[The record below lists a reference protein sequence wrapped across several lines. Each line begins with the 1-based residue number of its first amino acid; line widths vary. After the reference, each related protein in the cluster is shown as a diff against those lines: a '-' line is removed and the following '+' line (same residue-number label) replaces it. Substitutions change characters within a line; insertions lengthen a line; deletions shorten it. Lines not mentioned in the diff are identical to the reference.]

1 MIKNYLKIAFRN
13 LLKYKVYGA
22 LNVAGLA
29 VSIACGII
37 VFSMVK
43 YHLSFDNFHH
53 NANRIYRI
61 VTEQHRDKINYSSS
75 VPPALGLAVR
85 NDYSYAEAIART
97 VSAQDMLVT
106 VQTTKGLTKSNE
118 RDFIYAEPSF
128 LQIFNL
134 PLVSGNKKDVL
145 AEPNTAVITETAA
158 RRLFGTTDVV
168 GKVMRLDNV
177 IPVRVTGVLKDLPVN
192 TDLRAQVVASWQT
205 IRTYNEW
212 YLHNDSWGG
221 ISSDLQ
227 CYALLRPDVSIA
239 AMEKDMDAYVPKFR
253 AGNKNVHHYKL
264 QPLSDMHFDSRYGG
278 AMEKKNLW
286 VLSLIGTFLL
296 IAACINFI
304 NLATAQAL
312 GRSREVGIR
321 KALGS
326 QRFQLF
332 WQFIA
337 ETGLITVAATL
348 TAVFIAM
355 SAMPKVNDLFHA
367 QIQLNL
373 LKDPA
378 LPGFLLLMMVMV
390 TFMAGAYPGL
400 ILSGFKP
407 VAALKGKL
415 SMQQIGGFNTRRSLI
430 VLQFSISLVLIIAM
444 LVISRQMSYT
454 RQFDLGFDKEAV
466 VMVPR
471 ASENPDISMYSLRDQ
486 LAAIPG
492 VQQVSLCYAAPSSE
506 TAWNNSIRFDNR
518 SEDEDFRVSIK
529 SIDEHYFAAFGLKV
543 IAGKNLFKAD
553 SAREM
558 IINETMLRKLGL
570 TSPEQAIGKSMV
582 FAGESASA
590 PIVGVVAD
598 FHDRSLHED
607 IGAVAFTTLPNMYQ
621 DYAVKVNASQLSTI
635 MPAIEKTWSTMYPE
649 KVYTYKFLDDY
660 IGYFYQTETDML
672 QIIRIFSFIAIFIA
686 CLGLYGLV
694 TFMVA
699 QKRKEIGIRKVLGSN
714 VSGIL
719 WLFGKEFGRLI
730 LLAFAFAAP
739 LSWWLM
745 SNWLKDFRFH
755 TELSVM
761 TFVSA
766 IFLTLLIAAVTVS
779 LQSAKA
785 AMMNPIRSLRSE

>member
-13 LLKYKVYGA
+13 LLKYKVYGM

-37 VFSMVK
+37 VFAMVK
-43 YHLSFDNFHH
+43 YHLSFDNFHS
-53 NANRIYRI
+53 NSDRVFRI
-61 VTEQHRDKINYSSS
+61 VTEQHRDKINYSNS
-75 VPPALGLAVR
+75 VPPALGLAFR
-85 NDYSYAEAIART
+85 NDYSYAESIART
-97 VSAQDMLVT
+97 VSAQDMVIT
-106 VQTTKGLTKSNE
+106 VQTSKELTKSKE
-118 RDFIYAEPSF
+118 RDLIFAEPSF

-134 PLVSGNKKDVL
+134 PLLSGNKKDVL
-145 AEPNTAVITETAA
+145 QEPNTAVITETTA
-158 RRLFGTTDVV
+158 RKLFGTTNVV
-168 GKVMRLDNV
+168 GKIFRLDNTLP
-177 IPVRVTGVLKDLPVN
+177 IRVTGVLKDLPVN
-192 TDLRAQVVASWQT
+192 TDLRAQVVVSWPT
-205 IRTYNEW
+205 VKAYNEW
-212 YLHNDSWGG
+212 YLHNDAWGG

-227 CYALLRPDVSIA
+227 CYALLRSGVNISEV
-239 AMEKDMDAYVPKFR
+239 EKNMDSYVPKFR

-264 QPLSDMHFDSRYGG
+264 QPLAEMHFDSRYGG
-278 AMEKKNLW
+278 VMEKRNLW
-286 VLSLIGTFLL
+286 ILSLIGIFLL
-296 IAACINFI
+296 MAACINFI

-312 GRSREVGIR
+312 NRSREVGIR

-337 ETGLITVAATL
+337 ETALITVAATL
-348 TAVFIAM
+348 TAICIAILV
-355 SAMPKVNDLFHA
+355 MPSVNELFHA

-373 LKDPA
+373 LHDPV
-378 LPGFLLLMMVMV
+378 LPAFLLLLIAVV

-415 SMQQIGGFNTRRSLI
+415 YMQQIGGFNTRRSLI

-444 LVISRQMSYT
+444 LVISRQMQYT
-454 RQFDLGFDKEAV
+454 RQFDLGFDKDAI

-471 ASENPDISMYSLRDQ
+471 ASENPDLSMFSLRDQ

-492 VQQVSLCYAAPSSE
+492 VQQVSLCYAAPSSV

-518 SEDEDFRVSIK
+518 DDDEDFRVSIK
-529 SIDEHYFAAFGLKV
+529 SIDEHYLSTFGLKLL
-543 IAGKNLFKAD
+543 AGKNLFRSD
-553 SAREM
+553 SSKEM
-558 IINETMLRKLGL
+558 IINETMLHKLGL
-570 TSPEQAIGKSMV
+570 TSPEQAIGKPMA
-582 FAGESASA
+582 FAGESISA

-607 IGAVAFTTLPNMYQ
+607 IGAIAFTTMPGMYQ
-621 DYAVKVNASQLSTI
+621 AYAVKLNANQLSAI
-635 MPAIEKTWSTMYPE
+635 MPSIEKTWTAMYPD
-649 KVYTYKFLDDY
+649 KVYSYQFLDQY
-660 IGYFYQTETDML
+660 IRYFYQTETDML

-719 WLFGKEFGRLI
+719 WLFGKEFGKLI

-739 LSWWLM
+739 LGWWLM

-755 TELSVM
+755 TELSAG
-761 TFVSA
+761 TFAAA
-766 IFLTLLIAAVTVS
+766 ILLTLFIAAVTVS

-785 AMMNPIRSLRSE
+785 AMMNPIKSLRSE